1 VPDVYLCAA
10 LAPYNRDDPRY
21 WETGKPADHNVAGF
35 FADGPQPATPPMNKQ
50 AAPGRWHQVGK
61 LQEAAPHAPRERRAQ
76 ALTRQR
82 AAAYHRLL
90 TAVRRA
96 A

>member
-1 VPDVYLCAA
+1 MPDVYQDSSF
-10 LAPYNRDDPRY
+10 DDPARWTY
-21 WETGKPADHNVAGF
+21 WRSKPADHNVAGF

-61 LQEAAPHAPRERRAQ
+61 MQEATPHAPRERRAQ